1 MIRILIPIEINAGLQ
16 IIHQFQLI
24 IPINLRLKKIKNRIS
39 KELQNTVDKKLSFVI
54 ILFIIYFKII

>member
-1 MIRILIPIEINAGLQ
+1 MIRILIPLEINTGLQ

-24 IPINLRLKKIKNRIS
+24 IPINLRLKKIKNKIS
-39 KELQNTVDKKLSFVI
+39 KESQTTDDKKLIFVI

>member
-1 MIRILIPIEINAGLQ
+1 MIRILIPIEINTGLQ

-24 IPINLRLKKIKNRIS
+24 IPINLRIKKIKNKIS

-54 ILFIIYFKII
+54 MLFIIYFKII

>member
-1 MIRILIPIEINAGLQ
+1 MIRILIPIEINTGLQ

-24 IPINLRLKKIKNRIS
+24 IPINLRIKKIKNTIS